1 MPVKKKVSLM
11 SVEQLAAYVE
21 AVRAKIREWS
31 KRYYDNQIK
40 GDPEKYQKFLDK
52 CKKYNKTYYQFK
64 DTNNII

>member
-21 AVRAKIREWS
+21 AVRAKIRERS

-52 CKKYNKTYYQFK
+52 YEKKNLLSFYIYE
-64 DTNNII
+64 

>member
-21 AVRAKIREWS
+21 AVRAKIRERS
-31 KRYYDNQIK
+31 KRFYDNQIK

-52 CKKYNKTYYQFK
+52 CKKKKLLSFYIYE
-64 DTNNII
+64 